1 MQGEADGNVTPSVP
15 RAILR
20 GLPGDARNRMSVFFR
35 AFTALPIVIIM
46 YLISGAI
53 SYPSGTHDGSVT
65 YSTAGAGGILL
76 VATLLMILFRQKYPR
91 WWFDWHLALYRF
103 TNRVSAYIILMR
115 DEYPSTD
122 EEQAVHLDIAY
133 PYENGV
139 LTLNR
144 WLPIVK
150 WLLAF
155 PHYFVLI
162 GLGIAAFVVV
172 VICWFAILFTGTM
185 PRGLFDFLVGVQ
197 RWSNRVTAY
206 AILLVTDQYPPFRL
220 DP

>member
-1 MQGEADGNVTPSVP
+1 MATLPPPYPVQFSVDYQETP
-15 RAILR
+15 
-20 GLPGDARNRMSVFFR
+20 RNRLTVFFR
-35 AFTALPIVIIM
+35 AFTVIPIAIILV
-46 YLISGAI
+46 LISGAEYTSSGNGSNTT
-53 SYPSGTHDGSVT
+53 SYAV
-65 YSTAGAGGILL
+65 GAGGILL
-76 VATLLMILFRQKYPR
+76 AATALMIIFRQKYPR
-91 WWFDWHLALYRF
+91 WWFDWHLGLYRF
-103 TNRVSAYIILMR
+103 SNRVSAYILLLR

-139 LTLNR
+139 LTVNR
-144 WLPIVK
+144 WMPLIK

-155 PHYFVLI
+155 PHYFILI
-162 GLGIAAFVVV
+162 FLGIAAFVVV
-172 VICWFAILFTGTM
+172 IICWFAILITGTM

-206 AILLVTDQYPPFRL
+206 AILLTTDQYPPFRL